1 MTKATIL
8 ENVSSDDLKIL
19 ISESVRSEI
28 SKLTPAAKEN
38 SPSAEQPISQRDA
51 IEFLGKSKQTLIAWR
66 KKGVISAHR
75 LGGRIYYLK
84 SELLAAM
91 K

>member
-1 MTKATIL
+1 MTNSTIL
-8 ENVSSDDLKIL
+8 ENVSTDDLKIL

-28 SKLTPAAKEN
+28 SKLIPAAQEN
-38 SPSAEQPISQRDA
+38 SPSAEQPISQREA